1 MGKENPQ
8 RKTHLI
14 FSRTFQ
20 KNLNL
25 TLLFL
30 QTRTSSMT
38 TTMNLYTTT
47 FESDIVSD
55 IDIFSEDVGVSATT
69 TEIPSFWQMHMSELS
84 ERDAGVTIAPRDSLY
99 SDEDFPEDFDEILQ
113 SHYDFEVEDDL
124 DSEMW
129 NLVQTRV
136 EMVSELNTV
145 AF

>member
-1 MGKENPQ
+1 MGGEPAKKNALNLF
-8 RKTHLI
+8 THL
-14 FSRTFQ
+14 S

-55 IDIFSEDVGVSATT
+55 IDIFSEGVGVSATT
-69 TEIPSFWQMHMSELS
+69 TEIPSFWHMSELS